1 MADTNPLRPLSPH
14 AIAELRNMAYAP
26 EPACAINPGVL
37 SRLLREGLIE
47 IVQAEPY
54 APLHVRL
61 GSPSRHLKAVP
72 DDGPIDA
79 APSNGT

>member
-47 IVQAEPY
+47 MVDLP
-54 APLHVRL
+54 
-61 GSPSRHLKAVP
+61 SPFKTHKGGNCQHAKITKA
-72 DDGPIDA
+72 GFARI
-79 APSNGT
+79 GH